1 MVKGGVHGKGGC
13 TWQSGACV
21 AKGGV
26 CTKGGGMHGE
36 EGVCGKWAYMHD
48 RRGMCGGGHVWQGA
62 CMTGET
68 ATAVY
73 GTHPTGMHSC
83 LSNKYT
89 KPFIHS

>member
-1 MVKGGVHGKGGC
+1 MAKGAVHGKGGC
-13 TWQSGACV
+13 VYQRGACMVKGVCVANGGTCMTGGACV
-21 AKGGV
+21 A
-26 CTKGGGMHGE
+26 GGMHG
-36 EGVCGKWAYMHD
+36 KRAY
-48 RRGMCGGGHVWQGA
+48 
-62 CMTGET
+62 MTGET